1 MDMVE
6 GARSLPRNRLMR
18 NYLTLKQGKNRFADV
33 ETEATDNGNPIL
45 KDALAYVECSVES
58 RMECG
63 DHWLIYGVAKEG
75 NLLGDGITAV
85 HHRKSG
91 SHY

>member
-1 MDMVE
+1 
-6 GARSLPRNRLMR
+6 MR
-18 NYLTLKQGKNRFADV
+18 HHLTLKQGKNRFADV
-33 ETEATDNGNPIL
+33 ETEATENGNPIL
-45 KDALAYVECSVES
+45 KDALAYVECSVEN